1 MHLFVDISSHGLGHL
16 AITAPVLDAL
26 ALRAPQMRL
35 TIRSGLRTEALR
47 ARIAAPF
54 EHIHAAS
61 DFGYLMHDATRIDL
75 RASAQAYRAAH
86 ARWQERVEEE
96 ASFLAGLSP
105 GLVLSNVSCLPLAG
119 AARAGLRAAALC
131 SLNWADLFAH
141 FFDERDW
148 AVPIHAA
155 MLEAYRSAA
164 LFLRPLPAMP
174 MPALSNTVPVAPIAL
189 KGVRSA
195 LRLQP
200 GQRSVLIAMGGI
212 AHRIHVERWPRVPG
226 VRWLVP
232 PEWGCTHPEALPWDG
247 FGLSFTDLLASVDV
261 VITKPGYGTF
271 TEAACNGTPV
281 LYVRR
286 EDWPEQECLI
296 EWLHAHGRCREVDA
310 AALEAGRIVGAIDA
324 LLALP
329 PHPMPE
335 PVGAAEAACRLLALV
350 RPGQARSDQA
360 RSDQAH
366 QGQAQSASPI

>member
-26 ALRAPQMRL
+26 TLRARRLRL

-75 RASAQAYRAAH
+75 ESSAQAYRAAH

-96 ASFLAGLSP
+96 AHFLAGLSP
-105 GLVLSNVSCLPLAG
+105 DLVLSNVSHLPLAG
-119 AARAGLRAAALC
+119 AASAGLRSAALC

-141 FFDERDW
+141 FFGERGW
-148 AVPIHAA
+148 AAPIHAA

-164 LFLRPLPAMP
+164 VFLRPLPAMP
-174 MPALSNTVPVAPIAL
+174 MPALSNTVAVAPIARR
-189 KGVRSA
+189 GSRNT
-195 LRLQP
+195 LRLP
-200 GQRSVLIAMGGI
+200 TGQRSVLIAMGGI
-212 AHRIHVERWPRVPG
+212 AHRIPVERWPRVPG
-226 VRWLVP
+226 LRWLVP
-232 PEWGCTHPEALPWDG
+232 PEWRCTHPDALPWDG
-247 FGLSFTDLLASVDV
+247 FGLGFTDLLASVDV

-286 EDWPEQECLI
+286 EDWPEQACLI
-296 EWLHAHGRCREVDA
+296 EWLHAHGRCREVAA
-310 AALEAGRIVGAIDA
+310 AALESGRIIEAIDT

-335 PVGAAEAACRLLALV
+335 PVGAAEAASRLLALV
-350 RPGQARSDQA
+350 RPGLARSD
-360 RSDQAH
+360 
-366 QGQAQSASPI
+366 QAQSASPI